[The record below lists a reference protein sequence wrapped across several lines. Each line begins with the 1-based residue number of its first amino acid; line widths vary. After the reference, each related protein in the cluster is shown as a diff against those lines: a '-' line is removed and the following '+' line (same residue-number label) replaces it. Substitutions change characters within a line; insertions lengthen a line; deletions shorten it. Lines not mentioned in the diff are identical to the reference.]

1 MTTTKTTIN
10 GSPVALEHD
19 PASAAVEAIRDT
31 VGLTGTKL
39 VCGAGVC
46 GACTVMVDGKPAAS
60 CCMPACSLEGKQVQT
75 IEQFGRDNLHPVQK
89 AFLVHDG
96 LQCGFCTPGFIVEAI
111 HFYDQW
117 REQNGASSPSRET
130 IAAAMAGHLCRCG
143 AYEGI
148 YSAIGAAC
156 QGDFD
161 DVSIDDLEFPRHEGI
176 AKVTGEAKYTFDV
189 KYDGMLVTRFLS
201 SPHAHAEVVS
211 IDSSVAEKIDGVAAI
226 IDVLEDPHRVVR
238 YAGQPIMAVAAIDEK
253 TALQAIKAIEVE
265 YRVKTFVVDPVAARK
280 QDSPIVYPESKKLT
294 PNASEG
300 PIPPGRWKANVRT
313 PLTNQFLSSK
323 KGKARKALA
332 AARAGEDGLH
342 MIEHTFSTPAQTHTS
357 LEPHVCVANWDGK
370 RLTVHSSTQSVHLLG
385 KEIAK
390 HFKIPRTEV
399 TVHAEF
405 IGGAFGSKQGLI
417 LEIKTAVAL
426 AIKTKQPVRL
436 AFTREEEM
444 VMGGFRPT
452 SEIEMALVVDDDAN
466 QRGITATA
474 WGCCGTAVQSQN
486 APWLRLLYNGPKDLK
501 DYDVV
506 ANWGNARPFRG
517 PCGPSAFWALEQS
530 VDQAA
535 HELKVDPINLRR
547 KWEPNSIRSNLYNW
561 IQSIDAWKNRQE
573 TGSQSGRF
581 KTGVGVAIGNWF
593 NAFWNGAQVKL
604 DLTSSGLVASCAV
617 QDMGQGSRSVIGK
630 AIADELGMS
639 FHAIEVQIGNSDFVP
654 GPISS
659 GSRTTASIYPTSI
672 EAASMMRDKIIAAA
686 KTKLGLNNAH
696 WSDGKLAYDGG
707 TMDVAELAG
716 KLGPLSVTSRK
727 RGSNGLW
734 DVMGKL
740 PSGDLGM
747 NFTLSTTGS
756 ICLVQLTVDT
766 LLGKIVPEKIWM
778 GMAVGK
784 ITNPILARSQTYGGI
799 IQSLGITLSEE
810 RKWCPA
816 TGTLMS
822 YGMEDYRIP
831 GIGDV
836 PEMEVYFDESGF
848 KDTMKGGAC
857 GMAELSNV
865 PVSAAVGN
873 AVFNATSWRPT
884 VLPLTPER
892 VITNVAG

>member
-1 MTTTKTTIN
+1 MTTHTHIN
-10 GSPVALEHD
+10 GSPVTLHHD
-19 PASAAVEAIRDT
+19 PADAAVEAIRDKA
-31 VGLTGTKL
+31 GLTGTKL

-46 GACTVMVDGKPAAS
+46 GACTVLVDGKPAAS
-60 CCMPACSLEGKQVQT
+60 CCLPACSLEGKQVQT
-75 IEQFGRDNLHPVQK
+75 IEQFDRDNLHPVQK

-111 HFYDQW
+111 YFYDRW
-117 REQNGASSPSRET
+117 RDQNGTDAPSRET

-148 YSAIGAAC
+148 YRAIQTAC
-156 QGDFD
+156 RGDFD
-161 DVSIDDLEFPRHEGI
+161 DVEADDLEFARHEGI

-189 KYDGMLVTRFLS
+189 TYDGMLVAKFLS
-201 SPHAHAEVVS
+201 SPHPHAKVVGV
-211 IDSSVAEKIDGVAAI
+211 DTSVAEQISGVEAVV
-226 IDVLEDPHRVVR
+226 DVLEDPHRVVR
-238 YAGQPIMAVAAIDEK
+238 YAGQPILAVAAIDEA
-253 TALQAIKAIEVE
+253 TAIQALDAIEIE
-265 YRVKTFVVDPVAARK
+265 YEVFPFVVDPVTAR
-280 QDSPIVYPESKKLT
+280 QSDAPVVYPESKKLT

-300 PIPPGRWKANVRT
+300 PIPPGFWKGNVRT
-313 PLTNQFLSSK
+313 PLTNQFFSSK
-323 KGKARKALA
+323 KSKARKALA
-332 AARAGEDGLH
+332 AARSGEDGLH
-342 MIEHTFSTPAQTHTS
+342 LVEHTFSTPAQTHTS
-357 LEPHVCVANWDGK
+357 LEPHVCVANWDGRK
-370 RLTVHSSTQSVHLLG
+370 LTVHSSTQSVHLLG

-390 HFKIPRTEV
+390 HFKIPRSDV

-426 AIKTKQPVRL
+426 AMKTNRPVKL
-436 AFTREEEM
+436 AFTRDEEM

-466 QRGITATA
+466 QRGITAKA

-486 APWLRLLYNGPKDLK
+486 APWIRLLYSGPKDLK
-501 DYDVV
+501 DFDVLT
-506 ANWGNARPFRG
+506 NWASARPFRG

-535 HELKVDPINLRR
+535 SDLKMDPIALRR
-547 KWEPNSIRSNLYNW
+547 KWDPDSVRSRLYDW
-561 IQSIDAWKNRQE
+561 AESIDAWKQRPE
-573 TGSQSGRF
+573 TGSQSSRF
-581 KTGVGVAIGNWF
+581 RTGVGVAIGNWF
-593 NAFWNGAQVKL
+593 NAFWSGTQVKL
-604 DLTSSGLVASCAV
+604 ELTTGGLVASCAV

-630 AIADELGMS
+630 AIAETLGVS
-639 FHAIEVQIGNSDFVP
+639 FHDVDVQIGNSDFVP

-672 EAASMMRDKIIAAA
+672 EAASMMREQIVSAAR
-686 KTKLGLNNAH
+686 TKLALKNPR
-696 WSDGKLAYDGG
+696 WTEGKLSYDSGS
-707 TMDVAELAG
+707 MDIAELAD
-716 KLGPLSVTSRK
+716 KLAPLTVTSKK

-756 ICLVQLTVDT
+756 VCLVQLSVDT
-766 LLGKIVPEKIWM
+766 LLGKIIPEKVWM

-810 RKWCPA
+810 RKWCPT
-816 TGTLMS
+816 TGTLLS
-822 YGMEDYRIP
+822 FGMEDYRIP

-836 PEMEVYFDESGF
+836 PEMEVFFDEFGF
-848 KDTMKGGAC
+848 ENIMKGGAC

-873 AVFNATSWRPT
+873 AVYNATKWRPT

-892 VITNVAG
+892 VIRNVAG

>member
-1 MTTTKTTIN
+1 M
-10 GSPVALEHD
+10 
-19 PASAAVEAIRDT
+19 
-31 VGLTGTKL
+31 
-39 VCGAGVC
+39 
-46 GACTVMVDGKPAAS
+46 
-60 CCMPACSLEGKQVQT
+60 
-75 IEQFGRDNLHPVQK
+75 
-89 AFLVHDG
+89 
-96 LQCGFCTPGFIVEAI
+96 
-111 HFYDQW
+111 
-117 REQNGASSPSRET
+117 
-130 IAAAMAGHLCRCG
+130 
-143 AYEGI
+143 
-148 YSAIGAAC
+148 
-156 QGDFD
+156 
-161 DVSIDDLEFPRHEGI
+161 
-176 AKVTGEAKYTFDV
+176 
-189 KYDGMLVTRFLS
+189 
-201 SPHAHAEVVS
+201 
-211 IDSSVAEKIDGVAAI
+211 
-226 IDVLEDPHRVVR
+226 
-238 YAGQPIMAVAAIDEK
+238 
-253 TALQAIKAIEVE
+253 
-265 YRVKTFVVDPVAARK
+265 
-280 QDSPIVYPESKKLT
+280 
-294 PNASEG
+294 
-300 PIPPGRWKANVRT
+300 
-313 PLTNQFLSSK
+313 
-323 KGKARKALA
+323 
-332 AARAGEDGLH
+332 
-342 MIEHTFSTPAQTHTS
+342 
-357 LEPHVCVANWDGK
+357 
-370 RLTVHSSTQSVHLLG
+370 HLLG

-390 HFKIPRTEV
+390 HFKIPRADV

-452 SEIEMALVVDDDAN
+452 SEIEMALVVDGDAN

-506 ANWGNARPFRG
+506 ANWGGARPFRG

-535 HELKVDPINLRR
+535 HELKIDPINLRR
-547 KWEPNSIRSNLYNW
+547 KWEPNSVRSNLYNW

-604 DLTSSGLVASCAV
+604 DLTSGGLVASCAV

-672 EAASMMRDKIIAAA
+672 EAASMMRDKIVAAA
-686 KTKLGLNNAH
+686 KTKLGLNNAR
-696 WSDGKLAYDGG
+696 WSEGKLSYDGG
-707 TMDVAELAG
+707 TMDVAELAE
-716 KLGPLSVTSRK
+716 KLSPLSVTSKK

-848 KDTMKGGAC
+848 KGTMKGGAC

-873 AVFNATSWRPT
+873 AVYNATSWRPT

-892 VITNVAG
+892 VISNVVG

>member
-1 MTTTKTTIN
+1 MTTTETNIN
-10 GSPVALEHD
+10 GSPVTLEHD

-31 VGLTGTKL
+31 AGLTGTKL

-46 GACTVMVDGKPAAS
+46 GACTVLVDGKPAAS

-75 IEQFGRDNLHPVQK
+75 IEQFDRDNLHPVQK

-111 HFYDQW
+111 YFFDQW
-117 REQNGASSPSRET
+117 RDQNGAAAPSRET

-161 DVSIDDLEFPRHEGI
+161 DVATADLEFPRHEGI

-189 KYDGMLVTRFLS
+189 KYDGMLVAKFLS
-201 SPHAHAEVVS
+201 SPHAHAKVVS
-211 IDSSVAEKIDGVAAI
+211 IDSSAAEKIAGVEAI

-238 YAGQPIMAVAAIDEK
+238 YAGQPILAVAAVDEK
-253 TALQAIKAIEVE
+253 TAHEALSAIEVE
-265 YRVKTFVVDPVAARK
+265 YRVKSFVVDPVVAR
-280 QDSPIVYPESKKLT
+280 QPEAPTVYPESKKLT

-300 PIPPGRWKANVRT
+300 PIPPGSWKGNVRT

-332 AARAGEDGLH
+332 AARSGKTGLH
-342 MIEHTFSTPAQTHTS
+342 LIEHTFSTPAQTHTS
-357 LEPHVCVANWDGK
+357 LEPHVCVANWDGRK
-370 RLTVHSSTQSVHLLG
+370 LTVHSSTQSVHLLG

-390 HFKIPRTEV
+390 HFKVPRADV

-426 AIKTKQPVRL
+426 AMKTKRPVRM
-436 AFTREEEM
+436 AFTRDEEM

-466 QRGITATA
+466 QRGITVTA

-486 APWLRLLYNGPKDLK
+486 APWLRLLYNGPKDLR
-501 DYDVV
+501 DYDVL
-506 ANWGNARPFRG
+506 ANWGTARPFRG

-535 HELKVDPINLRR
+535 SVLKMDPIELRR
-547 KWEPNSIRSNLYNW
+547 KWDPGGVRGNLYDW
-561 IQSIDAWKNRQE
+561 VESIDAWKNRPE
-573 TGSQSGRF
+573 LGSQSGRF

-604 DLTSSGLVASCAV
+604 DLTTGGLVASCAV

-630 AIADELGMS
+630 AIAEELGVS
-639 FHAIEVQIGNSDFVP
+639 FHTVDVQIGNSDFVP

-672 EAASMMRDKIIAAA
+672 EAASMMRDKIVSTA
-686 KTKLGLNNAH
+686 KTKLGLSNPQ
-696 WSDGKLAYDGG
+696 WSEGKLTYDGG
-707 TMDVAELAG
+707 SMDVAELAT
-716 KLGPLSVTSRK
+716 KLAPLSVTSKK

-756 ICLVQLTVDT
+756 ICLVQLSVDT
-766 LLGKIVPEKIWM
+766 LLGKIVPEKVWM
-778 GMAVGK
+778 GLAVGK

-810 RKWCPA
+810 RKWCPT
-816 TGTLMS
+816 TGTLLS
-822 YGMEDYRIP
+822 FGMEDYRIP

-836 PEMEVYFDESGF
+836 PEMEVHFDESGF
-848 KDTMKGGAC
+848 KNTMKGGAC

-873 AVFNATSWRPT
+873 AVYNATSWRPT

-892 VITNVAG
+892 VISNVAG